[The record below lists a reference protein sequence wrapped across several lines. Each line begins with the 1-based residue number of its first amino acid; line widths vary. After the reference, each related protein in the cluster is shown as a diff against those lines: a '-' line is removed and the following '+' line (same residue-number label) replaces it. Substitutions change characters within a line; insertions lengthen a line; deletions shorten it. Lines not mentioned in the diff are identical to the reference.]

1 VIAALRDGFAWARGR
16 VRLKAR
22 LRDARYALPGLIER
36 HVAGED
42 AATAARSLRRRAMPV
57 TAGYFQ
63 AGSAAP
69 ADVAAAYRTLADELG
84 GSDALLALKAPAL
97 GFDEALVREIAAG
110 GAPLT
115 FDSLTEPHAERTLA
129 LAETFSAG
137 VALPARWQRSLA
149 DAARLRHGPCRVRL
163 VKGEWADPQGDVADV
178 AQAYLDLARAL
189 ADREA
194 TVGVAS
200 HDPALAEAALRI
212 LLDAGTS
219 CELEQLRGLPSR
231 RTMAV
236 AKRLGVPVRLYYPF
250 GPGWWPYAVD
260 KALARPYLPVWA
272 LRDLL
277 RL

>member
-1 VIAALRDGFAWARGR
+1 
-16 VRLKAR
+16 
-22 LRDARYALPGLIER
+22 
-36 HVAGED
+36 
-42 AATAARSLRRRAMPV
+42 MPV

-110 GAPLT
+110 GVPLT

-129 LAETFSAG
+129 LAETLSAG
-137 VALPARWQRSLA
+137 VALPARWRRSLA
-149 DAARLRHGPCRVRL
+149 DAARLRHDPCRVRL

-189 ADREA
+189 AGRKA

-200 HDPALAEAALRI
+200 HDPALAEAALRVLI
-212 LLDAGTS
+212 DAGTP

-231 RTMAV
+231 RTIAV